1 MSNSLYSFENDSLPK
16 VRKPYTITKQ
26 REKWTEEEH
35 QRFLDAL
42 KMYGRGWRQIEEHVG
57 TKTAV
62 QIRSHAQK
70 FFSKVVR
77 ESNGSSES
85 SIMPIE
91 IPPPRPKRKP
101 VHPYPRKSVDSLK
114 ATSVSNQQENFT
126 SSNALVSDKDRQ
138 SPTSVLSSFNSDTLG
153 CAASDQQNGC
163 SSPTSCTTEMHSVN
177 LLPIEKENEYVTSI
191 SFPKEEKIS
200 TLPAHL
206 SASSNVEELASVTL
220 TLYIVDV
227 VIDKIESQSKDSV
240 YPKGDAAAAPS
251 CTSIKLFGRTVLVSD
266 SWKPYSLGADSYKS
280 PISKSS
286 QENLDVDKENFVQ
299 SAPSK
304 HLDTHLLLGMVS
316 SNCNPSSH
324 IGPVF
329 QNMELQKKR
338 TNVAEASHN
347 IYLLWDSLYRGAPY
361 FHLMPIGEN
370 QAATPLEFSVKD
382 KEILNERSCS
392 GSSAGSVSELENWE
406 KSSDV
411 AVDSQCPQVC
421 PLSQASPSNCMRGFV
436 PYKRC
441 LAESEIRSSVIVSEE
456 RERQRARVC
465 S

>member
-206 SASSNVEELASVTL
+206 SASSNVEELASV
-220 TLYIVDV
+220 
-227 VIDKIESQSKDSV
+227 SKDSV

-456 RERQRARVC
+456 RERKRARVC

>member
-1 MSNSLYSFENDSLPK
+1 M
-16 VRKPYTITKQ
+16 VR
-26 REKWTEEEH
+26 
-35 QRFLDAL
+35 
-42 KMYGRGWRQIEEHVG
+42 
-57 TKTAV
+57 
-62 QIRSHAQK
+62 
-70 FFSKVVR
+70 
-77 ESNGSSES
+77 
-85 SIMPIE
+85 
-91 IPPPRPKRKP
+91 
-101 VHPYPRKSVDSLK
+101 
-114 ATSVSNQQENFT
+114 
-126 SSNALVSDKDRQ
+126 
-138 SPTSVLSSFNSDTLG
+138 
-153 CAASDQQNGC
+153 
-163 SSPTSCTTEMHSVN
+163 
-177 LLPIEKENEYVTSI
+177 
-191 SFPKEEKIS
+191 
-200 TLPAHL
+200 
-206 SASSNVEELASVTL
+206 TL

-251 CTSIKLFGRTVLVSD
+251 CTSIKLFGRTVLVTD

-280 PISKSS
+280 PISKSR
-286 QENLDVDKENFVQ
+286 QDNLDVDKENFVQ

-338 TNVAEASHN
+338 TNVAEASPN
-347 IYLLWDSLYRGAPY
+347 IYLPWYSLYRGVPY

-370 QAATPLEFSVKD
+370 QAATPLEFSLKD

-392 GSSAGSVSELENWE
+392 GSSAGSVSELENRE

-421 PLSQASPSNCMRGFV
+421 PFSQASPSNCMRGFV

-441 LAESEIRSSVIVSEE
+441 LAESEIRSSIVVSEE